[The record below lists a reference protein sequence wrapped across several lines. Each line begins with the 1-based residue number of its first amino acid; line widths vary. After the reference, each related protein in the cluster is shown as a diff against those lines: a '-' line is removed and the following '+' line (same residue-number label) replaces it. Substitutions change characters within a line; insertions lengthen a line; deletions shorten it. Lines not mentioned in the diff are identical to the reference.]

1 MQTMSYF
8 QTLKNIMQTPYLF
21 WDPHFSLMAA
31 YVVAFTKCDYAM
43 VANPD
48 PMLPEAKKQ
57 VHLKNFTEKMELINA
72 QPSVEAAWAIST
84 KPDGTIYEIAQKCGM
99 TTDALKAQM
108 LTLTAYVPKG
118 SGRVAKL

>member
-8 QTLKNIMQTPYLF
+8 QTLKNIMRTPNLY
-21 WDPHFSLMAA
+21 WDTHFSIMAA
-31 YVVAFTKCDYAM
+31 FVVAFTKCDYSQ

-48 PMLPEAKKQ
+48 PTLDEAKKQ
-57 VHLKNFTEKMELINA
+57 THLANFTERMNLINA
-72 QPSVEAAWAIST
+72 QPSVEVAWSLSCQSVI
-84 KPDGTIYEIAQKCGM
+84 GEIAQRCGM

-118 SGRVAKL
+118 RGRVAKL